1 MRSRRNCMKAK
12 FTCELPEDLISRMND
27 AERRAGIAWPAE
39 VQRMIEAKLRRMNLL
54 ASRKST
60 TRE

>member
-1 MRSRRNCMKAK
+1 MKAK